1 MGRIHLSEP
10 AFGGNEEAYVR
21 EAIASSFVAGGPFLG
36 RFEAAFASRIG
47 APYAV
52 ACASGTAAIHLA
64 LSTLGVRPGD
74 EVWVSDLTFVASANP
89 VRYCGAR
96 VTLVDSEPE
105 SWNLDPYVVAAE
117 LDRRAVCGEAQP
129 AAIVAVHLLG
139 HPARLDVLLVA
150 AAEHGVPV
158 VEDAAESLGATWTG
172 GPLAGREVG
181 TVGTIGC
188 FSFNGNKLVTSG
200 GGGMLV
206 TANEALAAHA
216 RHLSTQAKLPGVGYA
231 HDEIGFN
238 YRLSNLSA
246 ALGLAQF
253 EQVDTFLARRRAIA
267 QRYDTAFSAVAGLRP
282 APDRP
287 WARRSGWLSSV
298 VCPDPATRERVR
310 IALEADDIEA
320 RPVWAPLRHQAPYR
334 TTPVIGGD
342 VAVQLGERVLNLPSS
357 VTLSDEQQERVI
369 DVVLRAASTAAA

>member
-1 MGRIHLSEP
+1 
-10 AFGGNEEAYVR
+10 
-21 EAIASSFVAGGPFLG
+21 
-36 RFEAAFASRIG
+36 
-47 APYAV
+47 
-52 ACASGTAAIHLA
+52 
-64 LSTLGVRPGD
+64 
-74 EVWVSDLTFVASANP
+74 VSDLTFVASANP
-89 VRYCGAR
+89 ARYCGAR

-117 LDRRAVCGEAQP
+117 LDRRAACGEPQP

-158 VEDAAESLGATWTG
+158 VEDAAESLAATWTG

-181 TVGTIGC
+181 TAGTIGC

-267 QRYDTAFSAVAGLRP
+267 QRYDAALASVAGLRP

-298 VCPDPATRERVR
+298 VCPDPATRERIR
-310 IALEADDIEA
+310 TALDADDIEA

-334 TTPVIGGD
+334 GTPVLGGD
-342 VAVQLGERVLNLPSS
+342 VAVQLGDRVLNLPSS
-357 VTLSDEQQERVI
+357 VTLTDEQQERVI

>member
-1 MGRIHLSEP
+1 MARIHLSEP
-10 AFGGNEEAYVR
+10 AFRGNEDAYVR
-21 EAIASSFVAGGPFLG
+21 EAVASSFVAGGPFLG
-36 RFEAAFASRIG
+36 RFEAAFANRVD

-64 LSTLGVRPGD
+64 LVALGVRPGD

-89 VRYCGAR
+89 ARYCGAR

-105 SWNLDPYVVAAE
+105 SWNLDPYVVAEE
-117 LDRRAVCGEAQP
+117 LDRRAACGEAQP

-253 EQVDTFLARRRAIA
+253 EQVDAFLARRREIA
-267 QRYDTAFSAVAGLRP
+267 DRYDAAFSRVPGLAA

-298 VCPDPATRERVR
+298 VCADPTVRERIR
-310 IALEADDIEA
+310 LALEAGDVEA

-334 TTPVIGGD
+334 GAPVLGGD
-342 VAVQLGERVLNLPSS
+342 VAVQLGDRVLNLPSS
-357 VTLSDEQQERVI
+357 VTLTDEQQQRVI